1 MSVKVISMSKITMN
15 WTVRI
20 PEIITELLKSDIIKS
35 DTKEAK
41 ESTIL
46 WIKWILDQGRLLIT
60 TREKNGHDLVSYDVI
75 RNYNKVFVM
84 TIPPIIREILE
95 LYIGTYILWI
105 VDEKTNIIVKNA
117 ILPENCITKEPS
129 VLMNITYVSPL
140 YTRIPKN
147 IREYLKVD
155 PGDTVAFFYDNDIT
169 IEKYD
174 EIKSSKS
181 SKLIGIT
188 KMYNTEIYFNKQMR
202 SLLNIEDLILWILDS
217 NGNII
222 LKNAILPDICSE
234 K

>member
-1 MSVKVISMSKITMN
+1 MN